1 MTGIESDEPTPT
13 PIPTSKPSSSGG
25 GSSAKYGISSVN
37 KTYDNGSMNISKKSA
52 ALGENVTVNTKPND
66 GYEVDT
72 VTVTDS
78 KGNVIEVTKTADN
91 EFSFVMPGS
100 QVSVDV
106 TFKEINDSPQK
117 TPTPSGKD
125 DWWFDDV
132 AENEWY
138 YAPIKSAYDNGL
150 MSGVS
155 DTEFAPDTDITRG
168 MFITVLYRIDGETK
182 SDVDYNFTDVN

>member
-1 MTGIESDEPTPT
+1 
-13 PIPTSKPSSSGG
+13 
-25 GSSAKYGISSVN
+25 
-37 KTYDNGSMNISKKSA
+37 MNISKKNA

-106 TFKEINDSPQK
+106 TFKEINGSPQK
-117 TPTPSGKD
+117 TPTPSSKD

-132 AENEWY
+132 A
-138 YAPIKSAYDNGL
+138 
-150 MSGVS
+150 
-155 DTEFAPDTDITRG
+155 
-168 MFITVLYRIDGETK
+168 
-182 SDVDYNFTDVN
+182 

>member
-1 MTGIESDEPTPT
+1 
-13 PIPTSKPSSSGG
+13 
-25 GSSAKYGISSVN
+25 
-37 KTYDNGSMNISKKSA
+37 MNISKKNA

-106 TFKEINDSPQK
+106 TFKEINGSPQK
-117 TPTPSGKD
+117 HLHRPAKTIG
-125 DWWFDDV
+125 
-132 AENEWY
+132 
-138 YAPIKSAYDNGL
+138 GL
-150 MSGVS
+150 MMLQKMNGIM
-155 DTEFAPDTDITRG
+155 PR
-168 MFITVLYRIDGETK
+168 
-182 SDVDYNFTDVN
+182 